1 MYGLPKWRILSVK
14 KMLRKSRGYAGAGI
28 LKEMPLEIRRKE
40 ARKPLFLTRY
50 E

>member
-1 MYGLPKWRILSVK
+1 MALSMKQTENATKRKAGTVCLLDDVPRE
-14 KMLRKSRGYAGAGI
+14 LRKT
-28 LKEMPLEIRRKE
+28 E

>member
-1 MYGLPKWRILSVK
+1 MKKIENATKRNASSVNLLDDVPRE
-14 KMLRKSRGYAGAGI
+14 LRKT
-28 LKEMPLEIRRKE
+28 E